1 MIDMKKIII
10 DYDKIVKHKEVDLSL
25 LKEGFIFNECGLI
38 VNDIP
43 GSKYPFK
50 IGLQFYPDR
59 TAVYISVYGP
69 KFEIITY
76 YLGYNLM
83 NEKGFLF
90 GRMDKDITNDNN
102 EIDAAYELISMAMDA
117 CMTIKDA
124 AYERAVTYKKNEED
138 LTEDLKILKR
148 MNKLKKRHKLQNVFL
163 MDDLIMYM
171 ATTLPE
177 EKLKRHMNC
186 PVWEV
191 RGFYRHYK
199 NGTVKWINSFQKGRD
214 RNKGLSGK
222 DRTYIADK
230 RDKNI

>member
-1 MIDMKKIII
+1 MKKIII
-10 DYDKIVKHKEVDLSL
+10 DYDKIVKHKEIDISL
-25 LKEGFIFNECGLI
+25 LKEGFIFNTCGLI
-38 VNDIP
+38 VNGVP
-43 GSKYPFK
+43 GSRYPFK
-50 IGLQFYPDR
+50 IGLQFFPDK
-59 TAVYISVYGP
+59 TSVYISVYGP
-69 KFEIITY
+69 KFEVISY
-76 YLGYNLM
+76 YFGYSVM
-83 NEKGFLF
+83 NNQGFVF
-90 GRMDKDITNDNN
+90 GRHDKDITEDEQ
-102 EIDAAYELISMAMDA
+102 EISAAYELITMAMDA

-148 MNKLKKRHKLQNVFL
+148 MNKLKKRHKMQSLYL

-177 EKLKRHMNC
+177 EKLKRHFNC

-199 NGTVKWINSFQKGRD
+199 NGNVKWINSFQKGRD